1 MVVRT
6 YVHLFN
12 SVNFLRKFDVTL
24 HGLTNLLNSDM
35 IGNEKFIAKL
45 DKFFDEAWYNHGN
58 EPDHHTLYLYAYVPG
73 HAWRVQDR
81 LPEIIRTQY
90 GPTERSMSG
99 NDDAGQMSA
108 WLVMSSMG
116 LYQVC
121 PGCGGRSE
129 YVLGLPLFASME
141 VSLPSSGSQICNQSV
156 LDNDQTC
163 TFHQDKKT
171 LLVETIRMNNLSTEK
186 YIQMVTWNG
195 CEYNCAFIPHAMIA
209 EGGHL
214 KVYLGAEPNKQ
225 WGGEGRKCMD
235 SYFYPGD
242 TALGYRHEGKTA
254 TC

>member
-1 MVVRT
+1 
-6 YVHLFN
+6 
-12 SVNFLRKFDVTL
+12 
-24 HGLTNLLNSDM
+24 
-35 IGNEKFIAKL
+35 
-45 DKFFDEAWYNHGN
+45 
-58 EPDHHTLYLYAYVPG
+58 
-73 HAWRVQDR
+73 
-81 LPEIIRTQY
+81 
-90 GPTERSMSG
+90 MSG

-186 YIQMVTWNG
+186 YIQIVTWNG
-195 CEYNCAFIPHAMIA
+195 CEYDCAFIPHAMIA

-242 TALGYRHEGKTA
+242 TALGYSHEGKTA